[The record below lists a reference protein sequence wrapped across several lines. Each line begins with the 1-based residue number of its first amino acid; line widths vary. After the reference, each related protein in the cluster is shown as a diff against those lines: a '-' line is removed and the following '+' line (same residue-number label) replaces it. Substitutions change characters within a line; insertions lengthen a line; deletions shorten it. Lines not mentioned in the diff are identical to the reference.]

1 MELNSIILELED
13 DRIRFE
19 DKLTL
24 AFMIIGAIFFALIVV
39 SLTLNL
45 LRFEQ
50 VEFETPF
57 F

>member
-1 MELNSIILELED
+1 MDLNSIILELED

>member
-1 MELNSIILELED
+1 MDLNSIILELED

-39 SLTLNL
+39 SLALNL

-50 VEFETPF
+50 VEFDIPGF
-57 F
+57 